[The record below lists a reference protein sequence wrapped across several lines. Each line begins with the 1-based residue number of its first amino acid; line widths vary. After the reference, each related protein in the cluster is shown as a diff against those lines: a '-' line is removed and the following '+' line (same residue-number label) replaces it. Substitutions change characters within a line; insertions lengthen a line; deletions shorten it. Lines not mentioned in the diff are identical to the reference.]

1 MIQRIQSVYLF
12 LITALMAVLVIMTY
26 NEKWWL
32 PLVFVLLG
40 IASLVAVFLY
50 KNRKRQMWVVRIFL
64 FAIII
69 VLTHNFYINWQS
81 DFHPKRVVAVI
92 GLVCVVSG
100 ILAMLALRAI
110 RKDEKLVRSLD
121 RLR

>member
-12 LITALMAVLVIMTY
+12 LITALMAVLAIMTY
-26 NEKWWL
+26 QERWWL

-64 FAIII
+64 LAIII
-69 VLTHNFYINWQS
+69 VLTHNFYINWQA
-81 DFHPKRVVAVI
+81 DFHPKRVVVAI
-92 GLVCVVSG
+92 GLICLVSG